1 MEISPQ
7 EILFSFLG
15 GLGIFLFGIRFMS
28 NGLQSLAG
36 DKMRTILEQGTKTP
50 VRGVLTGAITTA
62 LIQSSSATTVLTVGL
77 VNARLLNLRQAIG
90 VILGANLGT
99 TFTAFIIGIKLE
111 AYALP
116 IAGIGAILYLF
127 SKNKNAQLSGQA
139 ILGFGALFLGL
150 TIMGDGMRPLK
161 DLPTFIHLMTSI
173 EHNALIGVL
182 IGMISTFI
190 VQSSTAT
197 IGVLQGLA
205 YQGAVT
211 FEQAIP
217 ILFGDNVG
225 TTITALLAAI
235 GTSVAAKRAALTHFI
250 FNLIGVLIFLPLF
263 VIGIFMP
270 MVIFITNNL
279 FAFLPNT
286 VGVWEIMNVRLQIA
300 QTHGVFNLT
309 NTLIH
314 LPLVPLLAYIVSKLI
329 PDKTGELEIDEAEPQ
344 FIDKRFLNNPDMALS
359 LATRETIRMGHLAI
373 DALHNALD
381 YFETRSQPLHQRAM
395 VLEEAIDRL
404 EREITD
410 YLVLVSEKKLSK
422 EGSNRAYEIL
432 QSLNDLERIGDHSE
446 NIVELADYASKYKA
460 TFSDQAKEELQSMV
474 ELTTENLRVALEAL
488 ENDSREL
495 AKQVVQNEIM
505 LNKLEKEYRRSHIRR
520 LNERICD
527 GNAGAVF
534 LDLLSNLERIGDH
547 ARNIAGYVLGEY

>member
-7 EILFSFLG
+7 DILFSFLG

-28 NGLQSLAG
+28 SGLQSIAG

-50 VRGVLTGAITTA
+50 IRGVLTGAFTTA

-99 TFTAFIIGIKLE
+99 TLTAFIIGIKLE

-116 IAGIGAILYLF
+116 IVGIGALLYLF
-127 SKNKNAQLSGQA
+127 AKNKKVQLSGQA
-139 ILGFGALFLGL
+139 LLGFGALFLGL

-161 DLPTFIHLMTSI
+161 DLPVFIQLMTSI
-173 EHNALIGVL
+173 EQNALIGVL

-211 FEQAIP
+211 FEQAVP

-250 FNLIGVLIFLPLF
+250 FNLLGVAIFLPLF
-263 VIGIFMP
+263 IMGFFTP

-286 VGVWEIMNVRLQIA
+286 VGAWEVINVRLQIA
-300 QTHGVFNLT
+300 QTHGVFNLA

-329 PDKTGELEIDEAEPQ
+329 PDKTGELEIDEAKPQ

-373 DALHNALD
+373 DALNNALE
-381 YFETRSQPLHQRAM
+381 YFETRSQPLYQRAM
-395 VLEEAIDRL
+395 VLEEAIDNM

-446 NIVELADYASKYKA
+446 NIVELADYATKYKA

-474 ELTTENLRVALEAL
+474 ELTSENLKVALEAL
-488 ENDSREL
+488 ESDSKEL

-505 LNKLEKEYRRSHIRR
+505 LNKLEKEYRKSHIRR